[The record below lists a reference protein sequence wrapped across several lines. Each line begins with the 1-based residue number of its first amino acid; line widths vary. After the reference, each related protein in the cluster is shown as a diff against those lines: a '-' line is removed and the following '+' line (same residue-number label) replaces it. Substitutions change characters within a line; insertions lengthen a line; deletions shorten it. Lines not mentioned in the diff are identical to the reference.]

1 MQRGIAHERT
11 AGVDVDTRR
20 GILYSSA
27 LGNEL
32 LILSLSLRLKR
43 ERERATGTTMERK
56 IAKKDRAEGGRK
68 EGQQHRRREAYRS
81 VPPSLCVVVSINC
94 IYQRPHAASYLHFGL
109 QQQQFYIVLSI
120 SHLPTDFTHCLVSRL
135 ACCVDRLRFQKKKR
149 TLHPALF
156 IYSFH
161 PYFSVLSKRALGR
174 TKEACWINSVPYLYK
189 SGGKNKKKRKHV
201 CAAQKWKRIWAIADR
216 TNRKMM
222 ESVHKKRLVFSFN
235 HIRST
240 NVASDVLSRSKMF
253 FFFQELKVYRTRR
266 SLSREYLNQ
275 LLPFPLRGI
284 K

>member
-81 VPPSLCVVVSINC
+81 VPPSLCVVVVVSINC

-135 ACCVDRLRFQKKKR
+135 ACCVDRLRFQKKKKNSPSCVVY
-149 TLHPALF
+149 LLF
-156 IYSFH
+156 PSIF
-161 PYFSVLSKRALGR
+161 FRFVQKGVGADQRGLLDQQ
-174 TKEACWINSVPYLYK
+174 
-189 SGGKNKKKRKHV
+189 
-201 CAAQKWKRIWAIADR
+201 CA
-216 TNRKMM
+216 
-222 ESVHKKRLVFSFN
+222 VF
-235 HIRST
+235 I
-240 NVASDVLSRSKMF
+240 
-253 FFFQELKVYRTRR
+253 
-266 SLSREYLNQ
+266 
-275 LLPFPLRGI
+275 
-284 K
+284 

>member
-109 QQQQFYIVLSI
+109 QQQFYIVLSI
-120 SHLPTDFTHCLVSRL
+120 RHLPTDFTHCLVSRL
-135 ACCVDRLRFQKKKR
+135 ACCVDRLRFQKKKNSPSCVVY
-149 TLHPALF
+149 LLF
-156 IYSFH
+156 PSIF
-161 PYFSVLSKRALGR
+161 FRFVQKGVGADQRGLLDQQ
-174 TKEACWINSVPYLYK
+174 
-189 SGGKNKKKRKHV
+189 
-201 CAAQKWKRIWAIADR
+201 CA
-216 TNRKMM
+216 
-222 ESVHKKRLVFSFN
+222 VF
-235 HIRST
+235 I
-240 NVASDVLSRSKMF
+240 
-253 FFFQELKVYRTRR
+253 
-266 SLSREYLNQ
+266 
-275 LLPFPLRGI
+275 
-284 K
+284 

>member
-32 LILSLSLRLKR
+32 LILSLSPAEKG
-43 ERERATGTTMERK
+43 ERATGTTMERK

-81 VPPSLCVVVSINC
+81 VPPSLCVVVVVSINC

-135 ACCVDRLRFQKKKR
+135 ACCVDRLRFQKKKELSILR
-149 TLHPALF
+149 CLSTLSIHIFPFCPKGRWGGPKRLAGSTVCR
-156 IYSFH
+156 IYIK
-161 PYFSVLSKRALGR
+161 V
-174 TKEACWINSVPYLYK
+174 
-189 SGGKNKKKRKHV
+189 GGKIRRRENMCVLPK
-201 CAAQKWKRIWAIADR
+201 
-216 TNRKMM
+216 NG
-222 ESVHKKRLVFSFN
+222 SGSGRLPTEQ
-235 HIRST
+235 IER
-240 NVASDVLSRSKMF
+240 
-253 FFFQELKVYRTRR
+253 
-266 SLSREYLNQ
+266 
-275 LLPFPLRGI
+275 
-284 K
+284 